1 MATMQ
6 VDSERRAMRRFDM
19 RLPASVRVTGM
30 EAADFVTETRN
41 VSAKGVFFYMD
52 RPLDAGTHI
61 EVTMT
66 FPPHITFT
74 ESLRVRF
81 SARVLRM
88 ESAEPSG
95 RIGVAAAIQEY
106 EFLSSPNTPESAEA
120 EKATKQ

>member
-1 MATMQ
+1 MEME
-6 VDSERRAMRRFDM
+6 SEKRAMRRFDM
-19 RLPASVRVTGM
+19 RLPASVHVSGV
-30 EAADFVTETRN
+30 ESSDFVTETRN
-41 VSAKGVFFYMD
+41 VSARGVFFYID
-52 RPLDAGTHI
+52 RPLDAGTQI

-95 RIGVAAAIQEY
+95 RVGVAAEILQY
-106 EFLSSPNTPESAEA
+106 EFLPSAKPPDDAFEA
-120 EKATKQ
+120 AKATKN

>member
-1 MATMQ
+1 MQ
-6 VDSERRAMRRFDM
+6 IESERRAMRRFDM
-19 RLPASVRVTGM
+19 RLPASVHVSGV
-30 EAADFVTETRN
+30 ESSDFVTETRN
-41 VSAKGVFFYMD
+41 VSAKGVFFYID
-52 RPLDAGTHI
+52 RPLDAGTQI

-95 RIGVAAAIQEY
+95 RVGVAAEILQY
-106 EFLSSPNTPESAEA
+106 EFLPSGKPPDDAFEVA
-120 EKATKQ
+120 KATNH